1 MKNSSNRLIFP
12 TFVCM
17 EGSADKIF
25 EVLKRYWGF
34 TEFRPVQERIIRS
47 AMAGRDTLALMPT
60 GGGKSLTYQV
70 PGLAQPGLCIVVTPL
85 IALMKDQ
92 VDRLRARRIP
102 AVAIHSGLSP
112 RQIDIALDNCVY
124 GDVKFLYVAPERL
137 ATEAFR
143 LRVERMKVSLL
154 AVDEAHCISQWG
166 YDFRPSY
173 LRIAELREKLPGV
186 PVLALT
192 ASATK
197 LVAEDIMRHL
207 RFAEPH
213 ILRSSFAR
221 PNLSYSVRR
230 TDDKNGQLLRLVQNV
245 PGSGI
250 VYVRTR
256 EGTEQ
261 VADMLRRQGVTAAAY
276 HGGMGHA
283 ERSLR
288 QEEWVAGRTRVMV
301 ATNAFGMGIDKPD
314 VRFVAHYAMCDSLES
329 YYQEAGRAG
338 RDGVRSYA
346 LLLTS
351 PDDGGRIIKR
361 FEQEFPPLEKIK
373 DIYEKV
379 CSYLQIGIGDGAE
392 ASFLFNIH
400 DFCAREHLYSGTV
413 QSALKLLQQNGYM
426 TLTDAQENPARI
438 MFCVSRDDLYRIRV
452 QRDELDHF
460 IRTLLRLYNGV
471 FTEFRQIDEGEIAT
485 WSGYTVERVK
495 ELLKRLWQLRV
506 IRYVP
511 LQPLADPLH
520 ERGAASP
527 RRPLHLSRHLQTA
540 SGADA
545 RTFRTHARLRRQRNP
560 LPERRAGSL
569 LRRGRSRAVRRLRH
583 LSGPQARRKTKIRGR
598 RRQCG
603 GKPAQRGARTAG
615 PRSRRPARTGRRI
628 SGRRAADRRSDPAA
642 ARRGSARHRQGREN
656 QAEITRRPDA

>member
-102 AVAIHSGLSP
+102 AVAIHSGLSL

-314 VRFVAHYAMCDSLES
+314 VRFVAHYTMCDSLES
-329 YYQEAGRAG
+329 YYQEAGRA
-338 RDGVRSYA
+338 S
-346 LLLTS
+346 
-351 PDDGGRIIKR
+351 
-361 FEQEFPPLEKIK
+361 
-373 DIYEKV
+373 
-379 CSYLQIGIGDGAE
+379 
-392 ASFLFNIH
+392 
-400 DFCAREHLYSGTV
+400 
-413 QSALKLLQQNGYM
+413 
-426 TLTDAQENPARI
+426 
-438 MFCVSRDDLYRIRV
+438 
-452 QRDELDHF
+452 
-460 IRTLLRLYNGV
+460 
-471 FTEFRQIDEGEIAT
+471 
-485 WSGYTVERVK
+485 
-495 ELLKRLWQLRV
+495 
-506 IRYVP
+506 
-511 LQPLADPLH
+511 
-520 ERGAASP
+520 
-527 RRPLHLSRHLQTA
+527 
-540 SGADA
+540 
-545 RTFRTHARLRRQRNP
+545 
-560 LPERRAGSL
+560 
-569 LRRGRSRAVRRLRH
+569 
-583 LSGPQARRKTKIRGR
+583 
-598 RRQCG
+598 
-603 GKPAQRGARTAG
+603 
-615 PRSRRPARTGRRI
+615 
-628 SGRRAADRRSDPAA
+628 
-642 ARRGSARHRQGREN
+642 
-656 QAEITRRPDA
+656 

>member
-207 RFAEPH
+207 HFAEPH

-301 ATNAFGMGIDKPD
+301 ATNAWQFFAQFGDAQRRSGS
-314 VRFVAHYAMCDSLES
+314 R
-329 YYQEAGRAG
+329 AGRASWSPPTPSAWASTNPTCG
-338 RDGVRSYA
+338 SSPTTPCAIRSKA
-346 LLLTS
+346 T
-351 PDDGGRIIKR
+351 IKR
-361 FEQEFPPLEKIK
+361 
-373 DIYEKV
+373 
-379 CSYLQIGIGDGAE
+379 
-392 ASFLFNIH
+392 
-400 DFCAREHLYSGTV
+400 
-413 QSALKLLQQNGYM
+413 
-426 TLTDAQENPARI
+426 
-438 MFCVSRDDLYRIRV
+438 
-452 QRDELDHF
+452 
-460 IRTLLRLYNGV
+460 
-471 FTEFRQIDEGEIAT
+471 
-485 WSGYTVERVK
+485 
-495 ELLKRLWQLRV
+495 
-506 IRYVP
+506 
-511 LQPLADPLH
+511 
-520 ERGAASP
+520 
-527 RRPLHLSRHLQTA
+527 
-540 SGADA
+540 
-545 RTFRTHARLRRQRNP
+545 
-560 LPERRAGSL
+560 
-569 LRRGRSRAVRRLRH
+569 
-583 LSGPQARRKTKIRGR
+583 
-598 RRQCG
+598 
-603 GKPAQRGARTAG
+603 
-615 PRSRRPARTGRRI
+615 
-628 SGRRAADRRSDPAA
+628 PAA
-642 ARRGSARHRQGREN
+642 
-656 QAEITRRPDA
+656 QAATACAATPCC